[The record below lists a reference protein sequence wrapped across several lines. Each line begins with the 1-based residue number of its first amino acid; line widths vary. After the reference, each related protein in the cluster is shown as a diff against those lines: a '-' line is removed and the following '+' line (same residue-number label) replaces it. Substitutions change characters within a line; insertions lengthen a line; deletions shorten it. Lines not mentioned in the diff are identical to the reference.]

1 MNGYAAMRP
10 EELSSEDYAAWLE
23 KFKPKKTTDD
33 CYTPPEVYQAVLDW
47 AVEEYALQGR
57 RVLRPFVPDGDFT
70 ALEYRAGDVV
80 VDNPPFSML
89 TKIRRW
95 YDSKGIDYLLFAP
108 ALTLFGCDAPC
119 SIVVSE
125 SITYANSAVVHT
137 SFITNLD
144 DSKIRTAPA
153 LKTAI
158 RLAVKGLKDSR
169 KLPKYIYPANAVT
182 AAQMGKVASVHLS
195 IPRAQVSEKLNR
207 LDCQQVQGKTLFGGG
222 YLLSDGAAAEIK
234 AAEIKAAEIKAAEAA
249 VVWELSADERVIIE
263 GLNSGNGGQTQ
274 SLF

>member
-10 EELSSEDYAAWLE
+10 EELSVEDYAAWLE

-33 CYTPPEVYQAVLDW
+33 CYTPPDVYQAVLDW

-80 VDNPPFSML
+80 IDNPPFSML

-119 SIVVSE
+119 SIVVHE
-125 SITYANSAVVHT
+125 SITYANGAAVNT

-169 KLPKYIYPANAVT
+169 KLPKYSYPANAVT
-182 AAQMGKVASVHLS
+182 AAQMGKVASVQLS
-195 IPRAQVSEKLNR
+195 IPRAQVSEQLSR
-207 LDCQQVQGKTLFGGG
+207 LDCQKVQGKTLFGGG

-249 VVWELSADERVIIE
+249 VLWELSADERAIIE
-263 GLNSGNGGQTQ
+263 ALNSGNGGQTH